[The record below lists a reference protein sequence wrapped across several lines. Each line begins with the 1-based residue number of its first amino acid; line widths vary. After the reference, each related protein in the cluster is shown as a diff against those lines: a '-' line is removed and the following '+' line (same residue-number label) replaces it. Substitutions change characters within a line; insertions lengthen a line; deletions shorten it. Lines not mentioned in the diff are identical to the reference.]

1 MLNKLFLQNFKCYKK
16 QNIDFSNLTVF
27 SGINGSGKSTV
38 IQAILFLRQLAL
50 TDQCKD
56 AYGNLVANLN
66 GPLVQF
72 GSFNDLISN
81 WVTNVDNE
89 KIKLIAYND
98 SGASYSVSLKSL
110 EKRNEDIVPRQ
121 MQILEIGEPI
131 SCIDSDDFV
140 SDKYCEKLLENFV
153 DDIGMVVLGLEKAYA
168 NGNKV
173 TIKHRLEPGKMA
185 YDEMKGCVI
194 DDGSMSGFT
203 IHSSCAIL
211 FDLNTIKE
219 HNVRFNENVKFNED
233 GLFNIEYFLKARK
246 AVYIDY
252 EEVIYSYRANEQ
264 SATQTVD
271 VLGEKFAQSMKNIR
285 EVLQFYAQDD
295 NSLIEQINRREVSIA
310 LSKILY
316 VASKEKINGK
326 KVKELLSPSAVKEG
340 LKYLDKKYMNFKK
353 RVISMLMKLG
363 FYGLIALALNTA
375 KG

>member
-1 MLNKLFLQNFKCYKK
+1 MKKISIVVPVYNAELYLDECINSILNQTYTNFELVLVDDGSKDGSKDICYKYANK
-16 QNIDFSNLTVF
+16 DDRVVVIEKENGGVSTARNKGIEVSNGDYITF
-27 SGINGSGKSTV
+27 
-38 IQAILFLRQLAL
+38 
-50 TDQCKD
+50 
-56 AYGNLVANLN
+56 
-66 GPLVQF
+66 
-72 GSFNDLISN
+72 
-81 WVTNVDNE
+81 
-89 KIKLIAYND
+89 
-98 SGASYSVSLKSL
+98 
-110 EKRNEDIVPRQ
+110 
-121 MQILEIGEPI
+121 
-131 SCIDSDDFV
+131 IDSDDFV

-153 DDIGMVVLGLEKAYA
+153 DDIGMVVLGLEKAYT

-185 YDEMKGCVI
+185 YDEMKGCII

-233 GLFNIEYFLKARK
+233 GLFNIEYFFKARK

-252 EEVIYSYRANEQ
+252 EKVIYSYRANEQ

-285 EVLQFYAQDD
+285 EVLRFYAQDD